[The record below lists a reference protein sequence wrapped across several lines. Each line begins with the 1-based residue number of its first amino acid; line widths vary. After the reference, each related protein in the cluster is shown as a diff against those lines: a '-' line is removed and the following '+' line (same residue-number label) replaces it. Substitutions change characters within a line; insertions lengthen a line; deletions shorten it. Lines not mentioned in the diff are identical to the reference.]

1 MKKVLVKFIQKGR
14 RKEGFTLIEMVLVLF
29 IVAALLLLIIPNM
42 SKQTQNVETKTNAA
56 LVETV
61 ETQMELYLLEHDE
74 ASVTAEVLAEQGYI
88 TDEQL
93 EKYIAIPAGTVTP

>member
-14 RKEGFTLIEMVLVLF
+14 RIEGFTLIEMVLVLF
-29 IVAALLLLIIPNM
+29 IVAALLLLIIPNV
-42 SKQTQNVETKTNAA
+42 SKQTKNVETKTNAA

-74 ASVTAEVLAEQGYI
+74 TSVTAEVLANEGYI
-88 TDEQL
+88 TTDQL
-93 EKYIAIPAGTVTP
+93 EKYNAIPAGTVTP

>member
-1 MKKVLVKFIQKGR
+1 MKKVLVNFIQKGR

-42 SKQTQNVETKTNAA
+42 SEQTKNVESKTNAA

-61 ETQMELYLLEHDE
+61 ETQMELYLLDHDE
-74 ASVTAEVLAEQGYI
+74 ESVTAEVLAEQGYI

-93 EKYIAIPAGTVTP
+93 EKYNAIPAGTVTP

>member
-1 MKKVLVKFIQKGR
+1 MKKVLVRLIQKGR

-42 SKQTQNVETKTNAA
+42 SKQTKNVETKTNAA

-61 ETQMELYLLEHDE
+61 ETQKELYLLEHDE

-93 EKYIAIPAGTVTP
+93 EKYNAIPAGTVTP

>member
-1 MKKVLVKFIQKGR
+1 MKKVLVNFIQKGR

-42 SKQTQNVETKTNAA
+42 SEQTKNVESKTNAA

-74 ASVTAEVLAEQGYI
+74 ESVTAEVLANEGYI
-88 TDEQL
+88 TTDQL
-93 EKYIAIPAGTVTP
+93 KKYNAIPAGTVTP

>member
-1 MKKVLVKFIQKGR
+1 MKKVLVNFIRKGR

-29 IVAALLLLIIPNM
+29 IVAALLLIIIPNM
-42 SKQTQNVETKTNAA
+42 SKQTKNVESKTNAA

-61 ETQMELYLLEHDE
+61 ETQMELYLLDHDE

-88 TDEQL
+88 TKDQL
-93 EKYIAIPAGTVTP
+93 EKYNAIPTETGTP

>member
-42 SKQTQNVETKTNAA
+42 SKQTKNVETKTNAA

-61 ETQMELYLLEHDE
+61 ETQMELYLL
-74 ASVTAEVLAEQGYI
+74 
-88 TDEQL
+88 
-93 EKYIAIPAGTVTP
+93 